1 MCLSLYLTTISWPYN
16 SWLKHSLSLSLS
28 PSFTHTLI
36 QLPMKRHTSYYWNCP
51 LFLFTHPHFHS
62 LAASRFPWNYVA
74 ITNRTVNLP
83 SKHSLGQCT
92 LRHTHAHQQHSVQ
105 FVQSMEANVNRMRP
119 LVQFCNSRFWMMEGL
134 RNMFWL
140 VFANFPFYG
149 WFTHFNVRGKGMA
162 TIWCAHNYAQFTDTK
177 QTKKNVIFFLFPFI
191 FLVGCSFS
199 SFITQHT
206 DKIQIRSLSIL
217 IGIIEQ
223 LFFVSHSVH
232 RLLTKVCVHQATK

>member
-1 MCLSLYLTTISWPYN
+1 
-16 SWLKHSLSLSLS
+16 
-28 PSFTHTLI
+28 
-36 QLPMKRHTSYYWNCP
+36 
-51 LFLFTHPHFHS
+51 
-62 LAASRFPWNYVA
+62 
-74 ITNRTVNLP
+74 
-83 SKHSLGQCT
+83 
-92 LRHTHAHQQHSVQ
+92 
-105 FVQSMEANVNRMRP
+105 
-119 LVQFCNSRFWMMEGL
+119 
-134 RNMFWL
+134 
-140 VFANFPFYG
+140 
-149 WFTHFNVRGKGMA
+149 MA